1 MSLDVRALAQAWS
14 ATWADFLANK
24 ITVAERRAAPWVTTL
39 STEGADSSAS
49 ADADTFIMMADL
61 AHICG
66 AVREDPMMLRR
77 ALAAYD
83 AHLALAPTSQAGL
96 RMRAET
102 LLRLGE
108 IREAFEAFNVL
119 YHVTLEDAEAQENE
133 EVAPFRLI
141 HDAECVED
149 AVRLGADPSALE
161 MSAAWRALAAELEI
175 GADGEHKEP
184 ERTNRRNEA
193 PDALRR
199 TPIHSLSAAQRA
211 LLGAGYGRP
220 LPVPPSVCTN
230 RETGVAGALRL
241 RPDWAALER
250 KYVSERYVVIDNLLS
265 ADALAELQQY
275 ARHGCH
281 FRTMRAGFLGAF
293 PADGVTHPLLQT
305 LVREL
310 TVAVPTILGGHALG
324 LWWLF
329 KYR

>member
-1 MSLDVRALAQAWS
+1 MLEPPLALAQAWS
-14 ATWADFLANK
+14 SAWADFLANK
-24 ITVAERRAAPWVTTL
+24 VAVAERRAAPWVSAL
-39 STEGADSSAS
+39 SAEGSSSSAAGADAESLV
-49 ADADTFIMMADL
+49 MVADL

-66 AVREDPMMLRR
+66 AVREDPAILRR

-108 IREAFEAFNVL
+108 TREAFEAFDVL
-119 YHVTLEDAEAQENE
+119 YHVTLEDVEAQANE
-133 EVAPFRLI
+133 EVAPFRLL

-161 MSAAWRALAAELEI
+161 MSAAWRALAAEL
-175 GADGEHKEP
+175 ADNARVEP
-184 ERTNRRNEA
+184 ERNGRGEA
-193 PDALRR
+193 PDAVRR
-199 TPIHSLSAAQRA
+199 TPIRSLSAAQRA
-211 LLGAGYGRP
+211 LLGASYGRP
-220 LPVPPSVCTN
+220 LPVPPCACAN
-230 RETGVAGALRL
+230 REAAASGTL
-241 RPDWAALER
+241 RPRSDWAGLER
-250 KYVSERYVVIDNLLS
+250 KYVSERCVVIDDLLS

-305 LVREL
+305 LVHEL
-310 TVAVPTILGGHALG
+310 TAAVPTILGGHALG